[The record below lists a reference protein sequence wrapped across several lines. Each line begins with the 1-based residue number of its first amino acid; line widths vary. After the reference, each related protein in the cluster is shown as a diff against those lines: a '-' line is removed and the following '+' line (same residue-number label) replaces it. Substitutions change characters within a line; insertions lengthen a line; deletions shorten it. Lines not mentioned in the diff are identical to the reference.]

1 MTAAPAELNVKA
13 RLRNFGDGVLVLTDD
28 AVRFYVESGLFK
40 KRRKIIRDIPMA
52 DVESVE
58 RQGNDLSIFWKGT
71 TDMFVIAQLSQV
83 QLIFERM
90 TAALK
95 ERTKDAEKK
104 EANDQKQAEV
114 AQMTA
119 HAMETADSLFDIL
132 RNLHGR
138 VDWSLVENNFKQ
150 SEENVK
156 NLASQPNSVC
166 LDIRY
171 LSAAVRKLRPKAIAE
186 KTHYFLKALHE
197 HFEGM
202 ASSVEKEEQ
211 FHPNSRDAR
220 LSIQANYVLNDLLL
234 GTVVGDEDIGKEGA
248 ELLKITD
255 ALSKVPDSKV
265 DAEEVKAALD
275 RLCVEKEKQN
285 LILAEIR
292 SVLGRQLKELFRSG
306 EV

>member
-1 MTAAPAELNVKA
+1 
-13 RLRNFGDGVLVLTDD
+13 
-28 AVRFYVESGLFK
+28 
-40 KRRKIIRDIPMA
+40 
-52 DVESVE
+52 
-58 RQGNDLSIFWKGT
+58 
-71 TDMFVIAQLSQV
+71 
-83 QLIFERM
+83 
-90 TAALK
+90 
-95 ERTKDAEKK
+95 
-104 EANDQKQAEV
+104 
-114 AQMTA
+114 
-119 HAMETADSLFDIL
+119 
-132 RNLHGR
+132 
-138 VDWSLVENNFKQ
+138 
-150 SEENVK
+150 
-156 NLASQPNSVC
+156 
-166 LDIRY
+166 
-171 LSAAVRKLRPKAIAE
+171 
-186 KTHYFLKALHE
+186 
-197 HFEGM
+197 M